1 MIESGENS
9 KDTLAQARSAQK
21 QWRQRNIA
29 DRLGF
34 LTALRESLI
43 LNRDSIV
50 QDLHEVTEKP
60 RYELL
65 ATEIFP
71 TLSLI
76 QQLLRL
82 SPQLSPLR
90 AARSLWAKTKD
101 PGYDRQPVGVVLV
114 IASPHAP
121 FLSLL
126 KLVLPALTA
135 GNAVLMQVN
144 ESQRQVAQLILKLVD
159 ESGFPAGILSSAV
172 GDLDSAKDLVSTGI
186 NHVSFCGSPTD
197 ARKLASHCGS
207 LLTSCQATLNTRGL
221 ALVLEGAPLLRAA
234 RSILTAAFTNHG
246 LAPGALRLL
255 YIDERVASQFESLL
269 LAEIA
274 SIRQGLDRNFQVEM
288 GPLASLKQ
296 LQDVTGLVAAA
307 RGQGLEL
314 ITGGQGHGYDQE
326 EKGAWFYQPTILKGM
341 ADGLEEKLLRIPGPV
356 LVIKTI
362 PKLDAAI
369 ERMNSHEDASLI
381 SVWGK
386 SLKSARKVSRK
397 LIHRRVALNDSGALV
412 LSGQKNLGFDLHID
426 PLRIPLSLA
435 RSRPVHI
442 KAWNQPVSPFCFPYD
457 KEKYRAF
464 SDLLGKL
471 FSSNPIHRGQA
482 FFGALTT
489 LAAWSLED

>member
-1 MIESGENS
+1 MIQSEEHAAASLIE
-9 KDTLAQARSAQK
+9 ARSAQK
-21 QWRQRNIA
+21 QWRQRTIA

-43 LNRDSIV
+43 INRDTVV
-50 QDLHEVTEKP
+50 QDLHGVTGKP

-71 TLSLI
+71 ILSLI
-76 QQLLRL
+76 QHLLRL

-114 IASPHAP
+114 IASTHAP

-135 GNAVLMQVN
+135 GNAVLMQVD
-144 ESQRQVAQLILKLVD
+144 ESQQEIAQLILRQVD
-159 ESGFPAGILSSAV
+159 EAGFPAGILSSAV
-172 GDLDSAKDLVSTGI
+172 GDLDSAKDLVSAGV
-186 NHVSFCGSPTD
+186 NHVSFCGSPND
-197 ARKLASHCGS
+197 ARKLAAHCGAR
-207 LLTSCQATLNTRGL
+207 LTSCQATLNTRGL
-221 ALVLEGAPLLRAA
+221 ALVLEGSPLLRAV
-234 RSILTAAFTNHG
+234 RSIITAAFTNHG

-255 YIDERVASQFESLL
+255 YVDESIASQFESLL
-269 LAEIA
+269 LAEVA

-288 GPLASLKQ
+288 GPMGSLKQ

-314 ITGGQGHGYDQE
+314 VTGGNGQGYDCL
-326 EKGAWFYQPTILKGM
+326 EKGPWFYQPTILKGSVN
-341 ADGLEEKLLRIPGPV
+341 GLDEKLLRIPGPV
-356 LVIKTI
+356 LVLKTI
-362 PKLDAAI
+362 PKIDAAVEKI
-369 ERMNSHEDASLI
+369 NSYEDASLI

-386 SLKSARKVSRK
+386 NLKSVRKVARG

-457 KEKYRAF
+457 KEKYQAF

>member
-1 MIESGENS
+1 MIDSEESTET
-9 KDTLAQARSAQK
+9 TLSQARSAQK
-21 QWRQRNIA
+21 HWRQRHIA

-34 LTALRESLI
+34 LTAFQDALI
-43 LNRDSIV
+43 HNRDTIV

-71 TLSLI
+71 ILSLI
-76 QQLLRL
+76 QHLLKL

-90 AARSLWAKTKD
+90 AARSLWAKTKS

-114 IASPHAP
+114 IASAHAP

-126 KLVLPALTA
+126 KMVLPALTA

-144 ESQRQVAQLILKLVD
+144 ESQRAVAQLILKLVD
-159 ESGFPAGILSSAV
+159 DAGFPAGILTSAV
-172 GDLDSAKDLVSTGI
+172 GDLDSARDLVSLGV
-186 NHVSFCGSPTD
+186 NHVSFCGSPKD
-197 ARKLASHCGS
+197 ARKLASHCGAR
-207 LLTSCQATLNTRGL
+207 LTSCQATLNTRGL
-221 ALVLEGAPLLRAA
+221 ALVLEGSPLLRAA

-246 LAPGALRLL
+246 LAPGAIRLL
-255 YIDERVASQFESLL
+255 YLDESIAAQFESLL

-274 SIRQGLDRNFQVEM
+274 SIRQGLDRDFQVEM
-288 GPLASLKQ
+288 GPMGSLKQ

-314 ITGGQGHGYDQE
+314 LVGGQGHGYDIE
-326 EKGAWFYQPTILKGM
+326 EGGPWFYQPTILKGT
-341 ADGLEEKLLRIPGPV
+341 ADGLEDKLLRVPGPV

-362 PKLDAAI
+362 PKVSDAI
-369 ERMNSHEDASLI
+369 ERMNNHGDASLI

-386 SLKSARKVSRK
+386 NLKSARVVTRK

-412 LSGQKNLGFDLHID
+412 LSGQKNLGVDLHID